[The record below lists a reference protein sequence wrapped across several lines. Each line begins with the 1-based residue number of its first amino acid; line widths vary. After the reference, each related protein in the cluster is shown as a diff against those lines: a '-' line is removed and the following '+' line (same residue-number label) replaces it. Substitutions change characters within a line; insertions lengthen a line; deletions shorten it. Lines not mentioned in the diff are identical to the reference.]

1 MGGNVTRR
9 LKHLRDIVV
18 GLAILALALLIIAK
32 LENEQALRFTG
43 PFVAVDGDTLAAAGE
58 RLRIEGIDAPELG
71 QTCERADGSTYACGE
86 EARRTLRALASDGAW
101 ECSGTRRDRYQRLLV
116 VCKQG
121 LDDLGERLVA
131 AGAAV
136 ADGRYLV
143 AEGKARAA
151 GEGIWAGRF
160 DRPSDWRRLR
170 QVEEAEL
177 AGWFQALLPRWMSK
191 WFEETKE

>member
-18 GLAILALALLIIAK
+18 ALAILALALLIIAK

-71 QTCERADGSTYACGE
+71 QTCEGADGSTYACGE
-86 EARRTLRALASDGAW
+86 EARRTLRTLASDGAW

-136 ADGRYLV
+136 ADRRYLV

-160 DRPSDWRRLR
+160 ERPSDWRRLR

-177 AGWFQALLPRWMSK
+177 AVWVEALLPRWMSK
-191 WFEETKE
+191 WFEGMRE

>member
-18 GLAILALALLIIAK
+18 ALAILALALLIIAK

-71 QTCERADGSTYACGE
+71 QTCERDDGSTYACGE
-86 EARRTLRALASDGAW
+86 ETRQKLRALASDGAW

-116 VCKQG
+116 ICKQG
-121 LDDLGERLVA
+121 LDDLGERLVTT
-131 AGAAV
+131 GAAV
-136 ADGRYLV
+136 ADGRYLA
-143 AEGKARAA
+143 AEGKARAT

-160 DRPSDWRRLR
+160 ERPSDWRRLR

-177 AGWFQALLPRWMSK
+177 AGWVQALLPRWMSK

>member
-18 GLAILALALLIIAK
+18 ALAILALALLIIAK

-43 PFVAVDGDTLAAAGE
+43 PFVAVDGDTLAVAGE
-58 RLRIEGIDAPELG
+58 RLRIEGGDAPELG
-71 QTCERADGSTYACGE
+71 QTCERGDGSTYACGE

-136 ADGRYLV
+136 ADGHYLV

-160 DRPSDWRRLR
+160 ERPSDWRRLR

-177 AGWFQALLPRWMSK
+177 AGWVQALLPRWMSK
-191 WFEETKE
+191 WFEGMTE

>member
-1 MGGNVTRR
+1 MGRNATRR

-18 GLAILALALLIIAK
+18 ALAILALALLIIAK

-43 PFVAVDGDTLAAAGE
+43 PYVAVDGDTLAAAGE

-86 EARRTLRALASDGAW
+86 EARRTLRALVSDGAW

-131 AGAAV
+131 SGAAV

-143 AEGKARAA
+143 AEGEARGA

-160 DRPSDWRRLR
+160 ERPSDWRRLR

-177 AGWFQALLPRWMSK
+177 AGWVQALLPRWMSK